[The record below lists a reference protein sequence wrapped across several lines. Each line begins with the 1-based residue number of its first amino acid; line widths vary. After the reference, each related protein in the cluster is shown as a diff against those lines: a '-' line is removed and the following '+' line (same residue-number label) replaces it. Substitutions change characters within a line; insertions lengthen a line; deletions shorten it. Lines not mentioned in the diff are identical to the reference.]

1 MFESHICQ
9 FENGV
14 TETKPETCQG
24 YYVRVSIEE
33 LLEVINEP
41 GKNEQS
47 QGVHNTYL

>member
-1 MFESHICQ
+1 MFERHICQ

-24 YYVRVSIEE
+24 YYVRASIEE
-33 LLEVINEP
+33 LL